1 MKKMLLT
8 AVSVFCVYV
17 LSAQQV
23 YTERRTCSEIYFARP
38 AIWTSTAWQNTVADD
53 NKYISTIPLRG
64 GTTWPIQFSRF
75 GFAIPSNA
83 IIQGID
89 VTVIRHKTGKNNVR
103 DSYAALVTGN
113 DFANSGGNVPNHAKT
128 DYWTTRETSVVY
140 TFAPSGIGSD
150 GNPYNYTATEINK
163 PYFGLFYDIGFL
175 TGGAG
180 SAAHIEKVSI
190 AVRYTLSTTVASNL
204 QLTPVDKSVVATAD
218 EKGTYNLAVRDL
230 NGRLVQRAI
239 LKDPENT
246 TVYLN
251 NKMPGLYLIS
261 LEGATSKKVIKA
273 FIR

>member
-1 MKKMLLT
+1 MLLCVLT
-8 AVSVFCVYV
+8 VFCVYIV
-17 LSAQQV
+17 TAQQIQ
-23 YTERRTCSEIYFARP
+23 TQTRTCTEIYFGRP
-38 AIWTSTAWQNTVADD
+38 SIWASTAWQNTVNDD

-75 GFAIPSNA
+75 GFTIPSNA
-83 IIQGID
+83 IVKQID

-103 DSYAALVTGN
+103 DFGALLVTGD
-113 DFANSGGNVPNHAKT
+113 DFWNSGGNGPNMANT
-128 DYWTTRETSVVY
+128 EYWTTRETSVTY
-140 TFAPSGIGSD
+140 SFAPKGMGVD
-150 GNPYNYTATEINK
+150 GYPYDYTPANINK
-163 PYFGLFYDIGFL
+163 PYFGLFFDISFL
-175 TGGAG
+175 TGGGPG

-190 AVRYTLSTTVASNL
+190 SVSYTLPTTVASNL
-204 QLTPVDKSVVATAD
+204 QLTPIDKSVVATAD

-261 LEGATSKKVIKA
+261 LEGTTSKKVIKA